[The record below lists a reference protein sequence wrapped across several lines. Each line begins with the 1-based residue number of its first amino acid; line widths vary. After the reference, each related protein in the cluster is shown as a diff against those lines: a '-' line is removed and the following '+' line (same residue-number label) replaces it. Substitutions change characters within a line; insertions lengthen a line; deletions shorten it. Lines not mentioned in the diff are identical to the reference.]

1 MQQPV
6 DSKATPEA
14 RALLNYLSQV
24 GGHGILT
31 GQHTQTNPM
40 EEIDWIFRH
49 TGKKP
54 ALRGFEM
61 LAYSPNI
68 NEDDAS
74 EACLTEVR
82 ENRGTMETARRWARE
97 EKGIVTLSFHWFSP
111 MGGRDKSFYAEHTD
125 FDPERVPLEGS
136 DERAAFYHDMDAIA
150 GELQKFQD
158 EHIPVLWR
166 PFHESYGT
174 WFWWGRKGPV
184 VASKLYG
191 LMFDYYTQVKGLH
204 NLLWVWNCPAREAYP
219 GDDRVDVV
227 SVDVYLPEY
236 APTDYAESYREL
248 AAGTS
253 KNKVAALAEVGY
265 LPDISALEKSRI
277 PWAYYMTWSKEFCI
291 GEQYNSVENLKA
303 MYHSPYAVTADSSE
317 KN

>member
-82 ENRGTMETARRWARE
+82 ENRGTMETAR
-97 EKGIVTLSFHWFSP
+97 
-111 MGGRDKSFYAEHTD
+111 
-125 FDPERVPLEGS
+125 
-136 DERAAFYHDMDAIA
+136 
-150 GELQKFQD
+150 
-158 EHIPVLWR
+158 
-166 PFHESYGT
+166 
-174 WFWWGRKGPV
+174 
-184 VASKLYG
+184 
-191 LMFDYYTQVKGLH
+191 
-204 NLLWVWNCPAREAYP
+204 
-219 GDDRVDVV
+219 
-227 SVDVYLPEY
+227 
-236 APTDYAESYREL
+236 
-248 AAGTS
+248 
-253 KNKVAALAEVGY
+253 
-265 LPDISALEKSRI
+265 
-277 PWAYYMTWSKEFCI
+277 
-291 GEQYNSVENLKA
+291 
-303 MYHSPYAVTADSSE
+303 
-317 KN
+317 